1 MCANRVLLNSSSLGS
16 SNFTCERILQSRRVQ
31 QSKERGEPPLTI
43 GLQGLYQISDRKRE
57 HDPVD
62 GVGDTL
68 RNLDVPFVGRDPR
81 PVYRRYLFAN
91 NAKLQMKRD
100 GRSI

>member
-1 MCANRVLLNSSSLGS
+1 
-16 SNFTCERILQSRRVQ
+16 VQ
-31 QSKERGEPPLTI
+31 HFEERGEPPLTI
-43 GLQGLYQISDRKRE
+43 GLQGLHQVTDRQRE

-68 RNLDVPFVGRDPR
+68 RNLDVPFAGRDTR

-91 NAKLQMKRD
+91 NAKLQMKRKKKRAIWNRLRRICSELS
-100 GRSI
+100 GAY